1 MSRTLI
7 LKRITL
13 ALMETKKHC
22 FHEALKGV
30 AIVDMKQPDG
40 ILFLGSVNSID
51 QISVI
56 NASIFSIFL
65 D

>member
-1 MSRTLI
+1 MVGASGGGSVAWFE
-7 LKRITL
+7 KH
-13 ALMETKKHC
+13 KKHC

-40 ILFLGSVNSID
+40 MLFLGGVNSID
-51 QISVI
+51 QINII
-56 NASIFSIFL
+56 NGSIFSIFL